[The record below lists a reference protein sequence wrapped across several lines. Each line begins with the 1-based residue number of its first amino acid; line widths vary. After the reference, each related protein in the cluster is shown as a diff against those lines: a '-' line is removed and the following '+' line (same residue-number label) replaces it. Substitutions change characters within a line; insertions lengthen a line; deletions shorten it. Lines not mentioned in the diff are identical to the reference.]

1 MVPSGWNTLAL
12 SEITK
17 EKISYGIVQAGPNV
31 KDGIPYIKSADVG
44 GEIDV
49 DSLQRTAKEIH
60 HKYRRSSVHP
70 NDIVFSLR
78 GNIARTSIV
87 PTSLQEANLTQGTAR
102 ISVNDKNDTKF
113 VYYKLAS
120 TPILN
125 RINALSKGSTFKEIS
140 LEELRKVKLALPP
153 LEEQR
158 KIAKILSTWDKAINT
173 TERLI
178 DNSKQQKKA
187 LMQQLLTGKKRLLDD
202 SRKPFEGEWEE
213 VKLGELIEEFVNGY
227 AFTASNYKN
236 HGIPIITMGNISLD
250 GNFDERQLKQ
260 NFWEDD
266 DALEKYKI
274 KLGDLLI
281 AMTDVTPDKNL
292 IGRMT
297 IVDVDKTFYLNQRV
311 GLLKLS
317 NKIDSIF
324 LKYLSNESRWRKYSI
339 AVSASGVQAN
349 MGTKDIKKGM
359 IHLPHI
365 AEQKKIASVLTNADK
380 EIEILEQQL
389 ADFKQEKK
397 ALMQQL
403 LTGKRRVK
411 VDNEVVA

>member
-1 MVPSGWNTLAL
+1 MVPNGWNTLAL

-17 EKISYGIVQAGPNV
+17 EKISYGIVQAGPHV
-31 KDGIPYIKSADVG
+31 DDGIPYIKSADVG

-140 LEELRKVKLALPP
+140 LEELRKVKLPLPP

-158 KIAKILSTWDKAINT
+158 KIAKILSTWDKAIST

-202 SRKPFEGEWEE
+202 SGKPFEGEWEE
-213 VKLGELIEEFVNGY
+213 VLVGNVAELTAGGTPSTKKSEYWGGDIPWMNSGEIN
-227 AFTASNYKN
+227 
-236 HGIPIITMGNISLD
+236 
-250 GNFDERQLKQ
+250 LKQ
-260 NFWEDD
+260 IFSVEGRITEIGLQKSSTKQIPKHSVLI
-266 DALEKYKI
+266 ALAGQGRTRGTVAINRIELCTNQSIAAIMPNRTQLYTEFLYFNLDNRYQELRSMSTGDGGRGGLNLSILKSI
-274 KLGDLLI
+274 KLQL
-281 AMTDVTPDKNL
+281 P
-292 IGRMT
+292 
-297 IVDVDKTFYLNQRV
+297 
-311 GLLKLS
+311 
-317 NKIDSIF
+317 SIF
-324 LKYLSNESRWRKYSI
+324 
-339 AVSASGVQAN
+339 
-349 MGTKDIKKGM
+349 
-359 IHLPHI
+359 
-365 AEQKKIASVLTNADK
+365 EQKKIASVLTNADQ
-380 EIEILEQQL
+380 EIELLEQQL
-389 ADFKQEKK
+389 ADLKQEKK

-411 VDNEVVA
+411 LN

>member
-31 KDGIPYIKSADVG
+31 KDGIPYIKSADVC

-158 KIAKILSTWDKAINT
+158 KIAKILSTWDKAIST

-202 SRKPFEGEWEE
+202 SGKPFEGEWEE
-213 VKLGELIEEFVNGY
+213 VLLGNIVDRPICYGVLKPGDHTEGGIPLLRIQDLKGSLLNESQMIRITKELHQEFKRTILREGDLVMSIVGTLGKVLKIPKQLEGANITRAFAVIGIAEHSKDFIKQYLTSDYIQEWLLNTATGNAQKVLNVAAIRKLKINVPAIEE
-227 AFTASNYKN
+227 
-236 HGIPIITMGNISLD
+236 
-250 GNFDERQLKQ
+250 
-260 NFWEDD
+260 
-266 DALEKYKI
+266 
-274 KLGDLLI
+274 
-281 AMTDVTPDKNL
+281 
-292 IGRMT
+292 
-297 IVDVDKTFYLNQRV
+297 QR
-311 GLLKLS
+311 
-317 NKIDSIF
+317 
-324 LKYLSNESRWRKYSI
+324 
-339 AVSASGVQAN
+339 
-349 MGTKDIKKGM
+349 
-359 IHLPHI
+359 
-365 AEQKKIASVLTNADK
+365 KIAIVLGSADK
-380 EIEILEQQL
+380 EIELLEQQL
-389 ADFKQEKK
+389 ADLKLEKK

-411 VDNEVVA
+411 VDAEAVA